1 MVPLTKEEHVS
12 FHNPQICHMFKEK
25 LEDNILMIK
34 SIVKLEMIA
43 IMQVNTKVLHT
54 PYVI

>member
-25 LEDNILMIK
+25 LEDNTLMIK
-34 SIVKLEMIA
+34 SIIKLEMIA